1 MASENEI
8 QQEID
13 AIRNDSDHP
22 FNHGDEKAQAH
33 VENLYKRLYGGE
45 PVAPPEPRI
54 EGELSAEEEWELKAE
69 AEQER
74 LKREGE
80 LDQKAIKETVD
91 NVRWQLS
98 QKWGDKTD
106 ENFKAIDAFAQR
118 TKGADVQRLALGL
131 SSDLKAKWAELT
143 YETEMFLRANE
154 RGKP

>member
-1 MASENEI
+1 MADNEI

-45 PVAPPEPRI
+45 PVTPPEQRI
-54 EGELSAEEEWELKAE
+54 EGQVSAEEEWELKAE
-69 AEQER
+69 IEQER
-74 LKREGE
+74 LKREGV
-80 LDQKAIKETVD
+80 DPRAIKETAD
-91 NVRWQLS
+91 NVRWRLS
-98 QKWGDKTD
+98 QKWAEKTE
-106 ENFKAIDAFAQR
+106 ENLQVIDAFAQR